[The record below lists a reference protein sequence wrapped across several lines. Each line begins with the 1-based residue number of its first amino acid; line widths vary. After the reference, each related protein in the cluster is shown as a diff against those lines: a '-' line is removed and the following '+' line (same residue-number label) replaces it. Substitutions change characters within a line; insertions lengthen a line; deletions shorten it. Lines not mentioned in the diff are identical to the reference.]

1 MATKKCFRSITKN
14 IVDFSWVDTGNK
26 LAVNVIWHQC
36 DDIAYTRTYTK
47 VGGHDND
54 LQGKH

>member
-1 MATKKCFRSITKN
+1 MFQDYYKEYSR
-14 IVDFSWVDTGNK
+14 VGTGNK